1 MPEYQPGTGGN
12 GDRHSNGHKPN
23 QASTRDANI
32 DRSVRPV
39 IGNVAHQ
46 PLELGVFCKTDC
58 DAVAL
63 RSVPSNLFIR
73 HAQINIP
80 AAGRTEPNR
89 RVVPL
94 SQPFPLLGALEFEF
108 PVTVQNVHDIQFDM
122 RMETASEMNELALAG
137 I

>member
-1 MPEYQPGTGGN
+1 MPEYQPGTVGN
-12 GDRHSNGHKPN
+12 CERHSNGHSPN

-46 PLELGVFCKTDC
+46 PLELGVFCKTDR

-63 RSVPSNLFIR
+63 RCVPSNLFIR

-94 SQPFPLLGALEFEF
+94 RQPFPLFGALESEF
-108 PVTVQNVHDIQFDM
+108 PVTVQNVHDVQFET
-122 RMETASEMNELALAG
+122 RTETASEMSELALTE